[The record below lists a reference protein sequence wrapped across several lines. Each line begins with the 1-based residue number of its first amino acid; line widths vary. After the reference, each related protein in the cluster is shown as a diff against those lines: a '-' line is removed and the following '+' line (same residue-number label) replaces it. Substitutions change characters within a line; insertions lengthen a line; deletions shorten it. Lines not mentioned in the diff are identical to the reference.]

1 MGPTYKDVKE
11 ISKVD
16 SHMGLSG
23 KICLKQDE
31 TPNAEVEQLIFHFE
45 FTLWD
50 VRFQARPGRRW
61 EQAWAQDTQR
71 EEADIEACELS
82 A

>member
-1 MGPTYKDVKE
+1 MGHTYKDVKK

-23 KICLKQDE
+23 KNCLKQDE
-31 TPNAEVEQLIFHFE
+31 RPTAEVEQLIFHFE

-50 VRFQARPGRRW
+50 LHIQACPGRQW
-61 EQAWAQDTQR
+61 EQDWAQDTER
-71 EEADIEACELS
+71 EEADIETCELS